1 MDIEKVPGIEKLKQ
15 ILTIYPGKITTLSLP
30 SSLMT
35 IPDTYILVD
44 ILTIENF
51 ASYSR
56 GMLTINPRGD

>member
-1 MDIEKVPGIEKLKQ
+1 VDIEKVPGIEKLKQ
-15 ILTIYPGKITTLSLP
+15 IPIIYPGKITTLSFP

-44 ILTIENF
+44 IIAIENF

-56 GMLTINPRGD
+56 GMITINPRGD

>member
-1 MDIEKVPGIEKLKQ
+1 VDIEKVPGIEKLKQ
-15 ILTIYPGKITTLSLP
+15 IPKIYPGKITTLSLP

-51 ASYSR
+51 AS
-56 GMLTINPRGD
+56 

>member
-1 MDIEKVPGIEKLKQ
+1 VDIEKVPGIEKLKQ

-56 GMLTINPRGD
+56 GMLTIKP

>member
-1 MDIEKVPGIEKLKQ
+1 VDIEKVPGIEKLKQ
-15 ILTIYPGKITTLSLP
+15 ILTIYPRKITTLSLP

-56 GMLTINPRGD
+56 GMLTIKPIGN